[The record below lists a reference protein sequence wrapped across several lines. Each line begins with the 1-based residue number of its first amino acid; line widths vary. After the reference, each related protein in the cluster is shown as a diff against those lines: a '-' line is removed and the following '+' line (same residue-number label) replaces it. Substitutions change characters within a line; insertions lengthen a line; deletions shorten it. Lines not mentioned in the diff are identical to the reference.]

1 MTGNQSPMSILRIAD
16 ETAVLAANDAFYQAL
31 ESLSVARMNA
41 VWWHED
47 WVRCLHPGWDLLV
60 GWKAIQGSFA
70 SIFQATAQ
78 MRVVLSRVLVHVVG
92 DVAWV
97 SCIEQVTSTIETD
110 FSTVLVEATNLF
122 VRRGGEWRLAHR
134 HCTPMPALV
143 TSGATNS
150 VQ

>member
-1 MTGNQSPMSILRIAD
+1 MPILRIAD

-31 ESLSVARMNA
+31 ESLNVARMNA

-60 GWKAIQGSFA
+60 GWKAVQESFA
-70 SIFQATAQ
+70 SIFRATAQ
-78 MRVVLSRVLVHVVG
+78 MRVVLSRVLVHAVG

-97 SCIEQVTSTIETD
+97 SCLEQVTSTIETD

-122 VRRGGEWRLAHR
+122 VRRGGEWKLAH
-134 HCTPMPALV
+134 HHATPMPALV
-143 TSGATNS
+143 TSGVTNS